1 MTMLNGEINKFRTN
15 FLEKEKELNK
25 TQNRLYQYEGK
36 VEDLTNKLKQLEDKL
51 SKTANLSEAEK
62 NQILK
67 EMEDLKTQLEYEKI
81 KNSDLSKKITELENI
96 IKTKDEKIA
105 SLNTTII
112 DLKNSKINLRKNLYI
127 FHLYLF

>member
-96 IKTKDEKIA
+96 IKT
-105 SLNTTII
+105 
-112 DLKNSKINLRKNLYI
+112 
-127 FHLYLF
+127 